1 MRKAVIVGAGM
12 MGSAMAIPLS
22 DNGFHVR
29 LVGSPLDDAIIESV
43 RKSGWHPTL
52 KRQMPEHVEAYFASE
67 LRKQLAGAD
76 LVVGGVSSFGVQWF
90 EREVLPLVPEGTPV
104 VFITKGLEKEPDGTL
119 LPFPLAMAGRMD
131 KRRGI
136 ALCGIGGPCISFEL
150 ADRHQT
156 DVWIC
161 APDADTGS
169 HLAGWLRTPY
179 YHLRPTTDIRGIES
193 AVAMK
198 NAYALGVALA
208 IGMAQKQDADAPERY
223 NPEAALFAQATR
235 EARKIIALN
244 GGEPEAIAC
253 FAGDLYVTVFGGRT
267 RKIGTL
273 LGKGLPYAKAREMLS
288 GVTLESVAIATTVM
302 EAFRNR
308 SDINVKEFPLLSHID
323 AIINQGAPVEVPWDS
338 FME

>member
-1 MRKAVIVGAGM
+1 MREAVIVGAGM

-52 KRQMPEHVEAYFASE
+52 KRQMPEHVEACFVSE
-67 LRKQLAGAD
+67 MREQLAGAD
-76 LVVGGVSSFGVQWF
+76 LVVGGVSSFGVPWF
-90 EREVLPLVPEGTPV
+90 EREVLPLVPDGTPV
-104 VFITKGLEKEPDGTL
+104 VFITKGLEKEPDNTL
-119 LPFPLAMAGRMD
+119 LPFPMALAQRMD
-131 KRRGI
+131 RRRGI

-150 ADRHQT
+150 ADRHQSC
-156 DVWIC
+156 VWLC
-161 APDADTGS
+161 APDTGTASLLAD
-169 HLAGWLRTPY
+169 WLRTPY
-179 YHLRPTTDIRGIES
+179 YHLCPTSDIRGIES

-208 IGMAQKQDADAPERY
+208 IGMARKQDANAPERY
-223 NPEAALFAQATR
+223 NPEAGLFAQATR

-244 GGEPEAIAC
+244 GGRPEAIAC

-273 LGKGLPYAKAREMLS
+273 LGKGIPYGEARNMLS

-302 EAFRNR
+302 ESFRNR
-308 SDINVKEFPLLSHID
+308 ADVNVKEFPLLAHID
-323 AIINQGAPVEVPWDS
+323 AIINQGAQVDVPWDS
-338 FME
+338 FEE